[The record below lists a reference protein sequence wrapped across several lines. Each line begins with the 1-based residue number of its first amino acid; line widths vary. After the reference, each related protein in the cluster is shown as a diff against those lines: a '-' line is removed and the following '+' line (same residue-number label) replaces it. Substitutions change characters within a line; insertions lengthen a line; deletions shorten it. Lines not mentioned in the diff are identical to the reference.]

1 MATMISEVYA
11 AFRAAG
17 VDEEHAQK
25 AAEALSN
32 EALATK
38 ADVSRIE
45 RELLTRRDPPQVLC
59 LSELVKAEMR
69 RSYPDFPAGSMQ
81 HGKSY

>member
-17 VDEEHAQK
+17 VDEEHSRR

-38 ADVSRIE
+38 ADVVRIE
-45 RELLTRRDPPQVLC
+45 RELLVIKWMLGVVVAATVIPLLKPLF
-59 LSELVKAEMR
+59 S
-69 RSYPDFPAGSMQ
+69 
-81 HGKSY
+81 

>member
-17 VDEEHAQK
+17 VDEEHARK

-38 ADVSRIE
+38 ADIGRIE
-45 RELLTRRDPPQVLC
+45 RELLVIEWMLGVVVAATVIPLLKPL
-59 LSELVKAEMR
+59 L
-69 RSYPDFPAGSMQ
+69 G
-81 HGKSY
+81 

>member
-17 VDEEHAQK
+17 VDEEHARK
-25 AAEALSN
+25 AAEALST

-38 ADVSRIE
+38 ADVARIE
-45 RELLTRRDPPQVLC
+45 RELLVIKRMLGVVVAATVIPLLKPL
-59 LSELVKAEMR
+59 LS
-69 RSYPDFPAGSMQ
+69 
-81 HGKSY
+81 

>member
-17 VDEEHAQK
+17 VDEEHARK

-38 ADVSRIE
+38 ADVGRIE
-45 RELLTRRDPPQVLC
+45 RELLVIKRMLGVVVAATAIPLLKPL
-59 LSELVKAEMR
+59 L
-69 RSYPDFPAGSMQ
+69 G
-81 HGKSY
+81 

>member
-17 VDEEHAQK
+17 VDEEHARK

-32 EALATK
+32 GALATK
-38 ADVSRIE
+38 ADVARVE
-45 RELLTRRDPPQVLC
+45 RELLVMKWMLGVVVAATVIPLLKPL
-59 LSELVKAEMR
+59 LA
-69 RSYPDFPAGSMQ
+69 
-81 HGKSY
+81 

>member
-17 VDEEHAQK
+17 VDEEHARK

-32 EALATK
+32 EALVTK
-38 ADVSRIE
+38 ADVARVE
-45 RELLTRRDPPQVLC
+45 RELLVIKWMLGVVVAATVIPLLKPL
-59 LSELVKAEMR
+59 LA
-69 RSYPDFPAGSMQ
+69 
-81 HGKSY
+81 

>member
-38 ADVSRIE
+38 ADVARIE
-45 RELLTRRDPPQVLC
+45 RELLVIKWMLGVVVAATVIPLLKPL
-59 LSELVKAEMR
+59 LA
-69 RSYPDFPAGSMQ
+69 
-81 HGKSY
+81 

>member
-1 MATMISEVYA
+1 MISEVYA

-17 VDEEHAQK
+17 VDEEHARK

-38 ADVSRIE
+38 ADVTRIE
-45 RELLTRRDPPQVLC
+45 RALLVIKWMLGVVVVAATVIPLLKPL
-59 LSELVKAEMR
+59 LA
-69 RSYPDFPAGSMQ
+69 
-81 HGKSY
+81 

>member
-17 VDEEHAQK
+17 VDEEHSRK

-32 EALATK
+32 ESLATK
-38 ADVSRIE
+38 ADIVRIE
-45 RELLTRRDPPQVLC
+45 RELLVIKWMLGVVVVATVIPLFKPL
-59 LSELVKAEMR
+59 L
-69 RSYPDFPAGSMQ
+69 F
-81 HGKSY
+81 

>member
-45 RELLTRRDPPQVLC
+45 RELLVIKWMLGVVVAATVIPLLKPL
-59 LSELVKAEMR
+59 LA
-69 RSYPDFPAGSMQ
+69 
-81 HGKSY
+81 

>member
-17 VDEEHAQK
+17 VDEEHARK

-38 ADVSRIE
+38 SDVARIE
-45 RELLTRRDPPQVLC
+45 RELLVI
-59 LSELVKAEMR
+59 KW
-69 RSYPDFPAGSMQ
+69 MQ
-81 HGKSY
+81 GVVVAATVIPLFKPLLT

>member
-1 MATMISEVYA
+1 MIMATMISEVYA

-17 VDEEHAQK
+17 VDEEHARK

-38 ADVSRIE
+38 SDVARIE
-45 RELLTRRDPPQVLC
+45 RELLVIKWMLGVVVAATVIPLFKPL
-59 LSELVKAEMR
+59 LT
-69 RSYPDFPAGSMQ
+69 
-81 HGKSY
+81 